1 VRLRAELAACLLLS
15 WLGAASAAGSAQ
27 QAFSTAEIEQAI
39 EAVKS
44 DPNLASE
51 RTRRE
56 LVWDEPEQKKP
67 QRSNWWQW
75 IADLFGWLAGISQM
89 LMWLLIAA
97 LVAALALLLLR
108 LTGIRPAPMTS
119 RAIAPTHVR
128 DLDIRP
134 ESLPADIGAA
144 ARQLWERGER
154 RAALA
159 LLYRALLSRLAH
171 SYAVPIRDSSTEG
184 DCLALAA
191 RALDPRRIE
200 YITRLIR
207 TWQLAIYAGQ
217 KIEDG
222 VVFEICAGFDA
233 HLSRSEAGGTAA

>member
-1 VRLRAELAACLLLS
+1 VRLRPELAACVLLS
-15 WLGAASAAGSAQ
+15 WLGAASPGWCAE
-27 QAFSTAEIEQAI
+27 QAFSPVEIEQAI

-56 LVWDEPEQKKP
+56 LVWDEPQQQKP
-67 QRSNWWQW
+67 QRTGWWQW

-89 LMWLLIAA
+89 LMWLLIAV
-97 LVAALALLLLR
+97 LVAGLALLLMR
-108 LTGIRPAPMTS
+108 LSGIRPAPKTS

-191 RALDPRRIE
+191 RTLDPHRIE
-200 YITRLIR
+200 YITGLVR

-222 VVFEICAGFDA
+222 VVFEICAGFDT
-233 HLSRSEAGGTAA
+233 HLSRPEAGGAAA